1 MLKLVKPRHYSKKE
15 KNASK
20 RNKFVSSFRV
30 RDKKTWEWLKK
41 GRRKKETE
49 GTIIAAQDQALRT
62 NSIKRI
68 IDKQNVSAK
77 CIICG
82 EGDKTVRHIVSECKK
97 LAQKQSRGWR
107 HDKVAHWELCGK
119 LGFDRDEK
127 YYNHEPQ
134 PVYECTRQQAAVGL
148 QNTD

>member
-1 MLKLVKPRHYSKKE
+1 MLKLVKPHHYSKKE
-15 KNASK
+15 KSASK
-20 RNKFVSSFRV
+20 RNKFMSSFRV

-107 HDKVAHWELCGK
+107 HDKVAHSEQCWK
-119 LGFDRDEK
+119 AGF
-127 YYNHEPQ
+127 
-134 PVYECTRQQAAVGL
+134 
-148 QNTD
+148 

>member
-1 MLKLVKPRHYSKKE
+1 MGVAEKRQTKE
-15 KNASK
+15 G
-20 RNKFVSSFRV
+20 
-30 RDKKTWEWLKK
+30 E
-41 GRRKKETE
+41 E

-97 LAQKQSRGWR
+97 LAQKQSRCCR
-107 HDKVAHWELCGK
+107 HDKVAHLELCGK

-134 PVYECTRQQAAVGL
+134 PVYESTKQQAAVGL